1 MSKDYV
7 PDSFQNFYNWAGDL
21 STGIATHAAAVGWDA
36 ARVTAF
42 QAKVDPL
49 HDAAK
54 AVLDKQAE
62 LDALVGK
69 FRMLK
74 DQGLPSIRQD
84 INNLKTSPG
93 YNDGIGSALG
103 ILNPSANFDEAN
115 YQPQLKA
122 SVFPGHV
129 RLTGKKLGV
138 DALNLYSRRKGDTAW
153 TLIAG
158 KRSTFP
164 YDDDAK
170 LATAGTPEVRE
181 YMAMGV
187 MGDDEIGLPSDIVSV
202 TYGG

>member
-7 PDSFQNFYNWAGDL
+7 PDSFQNFYNWATTLTAGVT
-21 STGIATHAAAVGWDA
+21 SHAAEISWDA

-42 QAKVDPL
+42 KAKVDPL
-49 HDAAK
+49 KDAAK

-74 DQGLPSIRQD
+74 DQGLAGIRLD

-103 ILNPSANFDEAN
+103 VLNPSSNFDEATF
-115 YQPQLKA
+115 QPQIKVT
-122 SVFPGHV
+122 VFPGHV
-129 RLTGKKLGV
+129 RMMGKKLGV
-138 DALNLYSRRKGDTAW
+138 DALNLYCRLQGQTAW
-153 TLIAG
+153 RLIAG

-164 YDDDAK
+164 YDDDAP
-170 LATAGTPEVRE
+170 LSVSGTPEVRE

-187 MGDDEIGLPSDIVSV
+187 IGDDEIGLPSDIASV
-202 TYGG
+202 TYSG